1 MTALHPVPTPIHRP
15 RLLVRAAR
23 FGLLEYERDRVLRRL
38 FHTLAPPAPSKAL
51 PMLLEREAELDAQ
64 RLDRAATYSAAR
76 HIEVLIALMGEMR
89 LSAAIEDADQAKA
102 SGSEALR
109 RAT

>member
-1 MTALHPVPTPIHRP
+1 MTALYPIPTLIHRP

-23 FGLLEYERDRVLRRL
+23 FGLAEYDRDRALRRL
-38 FHTLAPPAPSKAL
+38 FHTLAPPPPARAL
-51 PMLLEREAELDAQ
+51 PMLLEREAEIDAQ
-64 RLDRAATYSAAR
+64 RKEGAATYSAAR
-76 HIEVLIALMGEMR
+76 HIEVLVALMGEMR
-89 LSAAIEDADQAKA
+89 LTSALEETDQAKA